1 MGFLTYTFFAM
12 CAPNHASD
20 SEWSLPIF
28 GDLLGEIDGI
38 YSGHTT
44 HKTQQLPNDADDDIS
59 AQVIF
64 QSKSSSV
71 TTLSELL
78 SSDTESD
85 YVSLLSSVSNLT
97 SSASSGTS
105 NMGRSETQHLSL
117 IDRSNSSPNI
127 TTASSSLNLS
137 SVISRKVST
146 SISSSSLESDIDPIK
161 TISSS
166 METLAFSSVE
176 NTDNEVAPEVIEAES
191 ESKKRQSILPLLM
204 QELKAKIQLKR
215 LKAGKRELQVD
226 FTESEPKVAL
236 HTYRYTYRHVSCSL
250 T

>member
-1 MGFLTYTFFAM
+1 MYTFFAM

-20 SEWSLPIF
+20 SERSLPIF

-44 HKTQQLPNDADDDIS
+44 HKTQQLPNDADDDRS

-71 TTLSELL
+71 TTFSELL

-85 YVSLLSSVSNLT
+85 YFSLLSSVSNLT

-105 NMGRSETQHLSL
+105 NIMGRSETQHLSL

-127 TTASSSLNLS
+127 TTASSSLNVS

-236 HTYRYTYRHVSCSL
+236 HTYRYTYRHVSYSL